1 MLGLFGSLAR
11 GGEGKSLPAG
21 SGTQYGPAEEMW
33 AGLFGAAPSS
43 TGISVTWKRALEVT
57 TALRCAAIIAEGIC
71 SVPFKLYRKE
81 TGPDG
86 RARRAEQI
94 DHPLTDLF
102 YTGPNDWQT
111 GFEFRETIGLHL
123 ALCGNAYVFV
133 NRVRGQVVEMIPFE
147 PGSVAVE
154 QAPDWSLSYRV
165 TAPNREQQTF
175 PAGTIWHLRGRSWN
189 SWTGLEAIH
198 LAREALGL
206 ALATEIS
213 HGRMHDNAARPAGI
227 LSVEGSLTED
237 QFRFYRKW
245 IDANYRGVGRT
256 GRTLITDRAAKWQSQ
271 QMTGVDAQHLQTRG
285 YQVEEICRAFGVLP
299 IMVGYTGDKSATYA
313 SAEQM
318 FLAHATHTVRPWHRR
333 IEPSASKWLL
343 TPQERNKGLYFG
355 FVDTEL
361 LRGDAKT
368 RAEYYKMGI
377 NDGWLVRND
386 ARGFEDMEP
395 IDGLDVPLMPLNA
408 AVVGKDGMPV
418 LPTKAGNPTNP
429 GAPEPT
435 E

>member
-1 MLGLFGSLAR
+1 MLGIFGSLAHSVESKGLS
-11 GGEGKSLPAG
+11 GGP
-21 SGTQYGPAEEMW
+21 GTNYGPAEELW
-33 AGLFGAAPSS
+33 AGLFGSAPSS
-43 TGISVTWKRALEVT
+43 AGISITWKRALEVT
-57 TALRCAAIIAEGIC
+57 TALRCASIWAEAIC
-71 SVPFKLYRKE
+71 SVPLKLYQKE
-81 TGPDG
+81 KDG
-86 RARRAEQI
+86 NGRTKRVERD
-94 DHPLTDLF
+94 DHALSDLF

-111 GFEFRETIGLHL
+111 GFEFRETIGFHL
-123 ALCGNAYVFV
+123 ALCGNAYVFL
-133 NRVRGQVVEMIPFE
+133 NKVRGQIVEMIPFE
-147 PGSVAVE
+147 PGSVTVE
-154 QAPDWSLSYRV
+154 QAPDWSLTYRV

-175 PAGTIWHLRGRSWN
+175 PASSIWHLRGRSWN
-189 SWTGLEAIH
+189 SWTGLEAIN

-206 ALATEIS
+206 ALATEIA
-213 HGRMHDNAARPAGI
+213 HGRLHDNAARPAGI
-227 LSVEGSLTED
+227 LSVEGSLTEE
-237 QFRFYRKW
+237 QFKFYRKW
-245 IDANYRGVGRT
+245 IDANYRGIGKT

-285 YQVEEICRAFGVLP
+285 FQIEEICRAFNVLP
-299 IMVGYTGDKSATYA
+299 IMAGYTGDKGSTYA

-318 FLAHATHTVRPWHRR
+318 FLAHATHTVRPLHRR
-333 IEPSASKWLL
+333 VEASASKWLL

-395 IDGLDVPLMPLNA
+395 IDGLDMPLMPLNT
-408 AVVGKDGMPV
+408 AVVGKDGLPV
-418 LPTKAGNPTNP
+418 APPSPAKPADP

>member
-1 MLGLFGSLAR
+1 MRGIFGTLAR
-11 GGEGKSLPAG
+11 AGEEKAFSDGAG
-21 SGTQYGPAEEMW
+21 TRYGPSEELW
-33 AGLFGAAPSS
+33 AGLFGSAPSS
-43 TGISVTWKRALEVT
+43 SGISITWKRALEVT

-81 TGPDG
+81 VGENG
-86 RARRAEQI
+86 RVRRVEQTE
-94 DHPLTDLF
+94 HPLSDQF

-123 ALCGNAYVFV
+123 ALCGNAYIFL
-133 NRVRGQVVEMIPFE
+133 NRVRGQIVEMIPFE

-154 QAPDWSLSYRV
+154 QEADWSLTYRV

-175 PAGTIWHLRGRSWN
+175 KAGAIWHIRGRSWN
-189 SWTGLEAIH
+189 SWTGLESIN

-213 HGRMHDNAARPAGI
+213 HARMHDNAVRPAGV

-245 IDANYRGVGRT
+245 IDANYRGVGRS

-271 QMTGVDAQHLQTRG
+271 QMSGVDAQHLQTRG
-285 YQVEEICRAFGVLP
+285 FQIEEICRAMGVLP

-343 TPQERNKGLYFG
+343 TSQERNKGLYFG

-377 NDGWLVRND
+377 NDGWLTPND

-395 IDGLDVPLMPLNA
+395 LDGLDRPRMPLNT
-408 AVVGKDGMPV
+408 AVVGPD
-418 LPTKAGNPTNP
+418 GNPVPPPVPAKPTDP
-429 GAPEPT
+429 GVPEPT